1 MHFTKTLHNT
11 INGYYFGLFRM
22 RAFQGLGVGS
32 LSRRKTCPCSI
43 YPLEP
48 YFYIVKLGYAGVY
61 LFFLFLL
68 QNIDCGYSL
77 EPHRRV
83 GSNVYPQSM
92 FNVFEEK
99 KRKYEK
105 NLLKIF
111 NFYNLIIKICI
122 LHGHVFVMSCF
133 FTTGP
138 GRIALSHSSFNLDEV
153 LDEFQFYSDGKLLH
167 PRRIMRK
174 RIFEYA
180 FLIVHSH
187 FLNLKFQVSSLL
199 V

>member
-1 MHFTKTLHNT
+1 
-11 INGYYFGLFRM
+11 
-22 RAFQGLGVGS
+22 
-32 LSRRKTCPCSI
+32 
-43 YPLEP
+43 
-48 YFYIVKLGYAGVY
+48 
-61 LFFLFLL
+61 
-68 QNIDCGYSL
+68 
-77 EPHRRV
+77 
-83 GSNVYPQSM
+83 M

-167 PRRIMRK
+167 PRRITRK
-174 RIFEYA
+174 RIFVYA
-180 FLIVHSH
+180 KTKAQNSCTVIAQLKSAFVFATLIVQSE
-187 FLNLKFQVSSLL
+187 VSSFQPSCMTIVGLGRKPRKPAFSRHGL
-199 V
+199 QW